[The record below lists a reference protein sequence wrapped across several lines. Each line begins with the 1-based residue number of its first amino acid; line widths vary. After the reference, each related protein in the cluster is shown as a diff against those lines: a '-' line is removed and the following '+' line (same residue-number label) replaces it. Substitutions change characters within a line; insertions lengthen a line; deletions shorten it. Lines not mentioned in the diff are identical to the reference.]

1 MHIKNTIE
9 LYDAYENVTAYMID
23 CSNNMGY
30 VVVNANR
37 TNAIILEF
45 SETSKNPYNSLPL
58 SKNFITTS
66 DKLYYFGFNNVF
78 AKNDTISFNVLSG
91 DVLDASSFNF
101 MSDEFTQSMRGTAP
115 NVPITRPEDY
125 ESGYSSITSKN
136 VSNYNQTYQKKLTLW
151 VLIIV
156 GQQL

>member
-101 MSDEFTQSMRGTAP
+101 MSDEFTQSMRGTTP
-115 NVPITRPEDY
+115 NVPITRPED
-125 ESGYSSITSKN
+125 
-136 VSNYNQTYQKKLTLW
+136 
-151 VLIIV
+151 
-156 GQQL
+156 

>member
-23 CSNNMGY
+23 YSNNMGY
-30 VVVNANR
+30 
-37 TNAIILEF
+37 
-45 SETSKNPYNSLPL
+45 
-58 SKNFITTS
+58 
-66 DKLYYFGFNNVF
+66 
-78 AKNDTISFNVLSG
+78 ISFNVLSG

-156 GQQL
+156 EQQL